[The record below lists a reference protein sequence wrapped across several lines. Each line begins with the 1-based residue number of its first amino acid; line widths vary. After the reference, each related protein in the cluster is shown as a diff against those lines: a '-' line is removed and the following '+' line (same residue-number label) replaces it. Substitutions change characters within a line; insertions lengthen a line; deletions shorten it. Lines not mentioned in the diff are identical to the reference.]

1 MNQYPR
7 SLSRNI
13 SFKNVEKDALLR
25 MESDL
30 KRKWHVDTSNL
41 CKQLLRKGHFLE
53 FQKNY
58 QESFATTYIPEA

>member
-1 MNQYPR
+1 MKQYPI

-13 SFKNVEKDALLR
+13 SFKNVEKDALLK

-41 CKQLLRKGHFLE
+41 YKQLLRKIHFIE
-53 FQKNY
+53 FHKNY
-58 QESFATTYIPEA
+58 QETYTATYVPEP